1 LIRFQQIAAAIYLA
15 AGVGALL
22 GIALPTT
29 RVRRGAV
36 WGLALGAGVQT
47 LSFVSLHRMEE
58 APSLTS
64 LPMALSF
71 MVWMAVI
78 SLLLLMRRM
87 RLTGLVAAVGPLAFL
102 AVFASSLMVQGP
114 TEGAFEAKGSLPH
127 LHILLSSGGLS
138 LLGIAGLAGA
148 FFLLEHRRI
157 KSKRPLAKSMRL
169 PSLEALDRVNTV
181 SLSIGFLL
189 LSLGVLSGVLWLQN
203 ERGTPWAGTGHE
215 IWTFVAWTI
224 YAGLIGARF
233 IGNQGARPA
242 AASALA
248 SFAFLLF
255 AVIGVGL
262 LT

>member
-1 LIRFQQIAAAIYLA
+1 VIRFQQIAAALYLA

-22 GIALPTT
+22 GIALPDN
-29 RVRRGAV
+29 RIRRGAV
-36 WGLALGAGVQT
+36 WGLAFGFFVQT

-58 APSLTS
+58 APALTS

-71 MVWMAVI
+71 MVWMAVV

-87 RLTGLVAAVGPLAFL
+87 RLTSLVAAVGPLAFL

-114 TEGAFEAKGSLPH
+114 AEGALEAEGSLPH
-127 LHILLSSGGLS
+127 LHILLSSAGLS
-138 LLGIAGLAGA
+138 LLGIAGLAGG

-157 KSKRPLAKSMRL
+157 KSKRPFAKGLRL
-169 PSLEALDRVNTV
+169 PSLEALNRVNTV
-181 SLSIGFLL
+181 SLAIGFLL
-189 LSLGVLSGVLWLQN
+189 LTLGFVSGVLWLN
-203 ERGTPWAGTGHE
+203 NVRGTPWEGSGHQV
-215 IWTFVAWTI
+215 WTLVAWII
-224 YAGLIGARF
+224 YAGLVGVRF
-233 IGNQGARPA
+233 AGNQAARPA

-248 SFAFLLF
+248 GFAFLLF